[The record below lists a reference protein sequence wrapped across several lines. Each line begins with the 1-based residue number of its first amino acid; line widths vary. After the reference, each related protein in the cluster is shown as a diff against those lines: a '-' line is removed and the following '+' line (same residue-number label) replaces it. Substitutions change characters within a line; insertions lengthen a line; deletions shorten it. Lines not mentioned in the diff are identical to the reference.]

1 MNTNSA
7 MLILGGG
14 RKLDWPASAI
24 SIFKKWYC
32 ITTTYVTSIFYFY
45 MFTSC
50 VIVYFTLI
58 AAHVCLHVLI

>member
-1 MNTNSA
+1 MNINSA
-7 MLILGGG
+7 MLIIGGG
-14 RKLDWPASAI
+14 LKLDWPASAI
-24 SIFKKWYC
+24 SIFKKW
-32 ITTTYVTSIFYFY
+32 YVTSIFYFY